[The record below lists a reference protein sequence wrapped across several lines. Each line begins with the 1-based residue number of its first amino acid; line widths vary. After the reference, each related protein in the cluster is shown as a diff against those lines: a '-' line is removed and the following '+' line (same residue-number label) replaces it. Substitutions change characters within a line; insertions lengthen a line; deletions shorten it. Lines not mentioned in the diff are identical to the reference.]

1 MDRESPPRNRAVF
14 LDRDG
19 TLCEDVGYLSRWEDF
34 KVFSD
39 VNELT
44 SLKSLGFKL
53 IGITNQSGIARGI
66 VREDFVREVN
76 GVFMKQYGFDGF
88 YYCPHHPDEGCRCR
102 KPRPEMAL
110 RARGEHGL
118 DLKTSYVIG
127 DKEADMLLA
136 RAIGATGVLV
146 LTGEARESE
155 AASFRALNLKEAVD
169 FILDKEKR
177 PDPAF

>member
-19 TLCEDVGYLSRWEDF
+19 TLCEDVGYLSRWDDF
-34 KVFSD
+34 KVFPD
-39 VNELT
+39 VTELN

-66 VREDFVREVN
+66 VKENFVREVN
-76 GVFMKQYGFDGF
+76 GVFIERYGFDGF
-88 YYCPHHPDEGCRCR
+88 YYCPHHPDEGCTCR

-110 RARGEHGL
+110 KARKEHGL

-136 RAIGATGVLV
+136 RAIGAKSILV

-155 AASFRALNLKEAVD
+155 AADYTARDLGEAVK
-169 FILDKEKR
+169 FILKSEKK
-177 PDPAF
+177 D